1 MIKAG
6 LALIKNYENT
16 LLQLKYEDL
25 LHFLINELLRSGF
38 FSNQNL
44 DNYLNLVGKFD
55 IDTSLLNNMESETIQ
70 EQKIIKVG
78 MNLNNIQIKY

>member
-6 LALIKNYENT
+6 LALVKNYEKT

-44 DNYLNLVGKFD
+44 DNYLHLVGKFD
-55 IDTSLLNNMESETIQ
+55 IDNSLLNNMESETIQ

-78 MNLNNIQIKY
+78 MNLNNI